1 MVMELLATQ
10 SAVADE
16 SGAMRMLSSRPES
29 MLATLQIIREE
40 YGGVEEYVR
49 THCKL
54 SQDDIEQIRTNFIVE
69 VPPSPTA
76 DGDGAGVP
84 YLNGNGGGGS
94 KHDVNGNGDNDND
107 GQGDSDGNSVAVTS
121 RPSSES

>member
-1 MVMELLATQ
+1 MIMELLATQ

-16 SGAMRMLSSRPES
+16 SGAIRMLSSRPEC
-29 MLATLQIIREE
+29 MLATLQVIREE

-69 VPPSPTA
+69 VPPSPTE

-84 YLNGNGGGGS
+84 YLNGNGGDS
-94 KHDVNGNGDNDND
+94 KHGVNGNDDSENDD
-107 GQGDSDGNSVAVTS
+107 QSDSDGNSVAVTS